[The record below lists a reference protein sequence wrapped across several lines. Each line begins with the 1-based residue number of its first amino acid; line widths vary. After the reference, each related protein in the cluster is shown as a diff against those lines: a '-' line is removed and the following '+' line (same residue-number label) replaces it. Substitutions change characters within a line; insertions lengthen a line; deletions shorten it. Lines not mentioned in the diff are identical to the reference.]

1 MMLAYQLAMNG
12 VSVRVLERHPDF
24 RREFRGELMQGSVV
38 SQLEKAGL
46 FQILV
51 ERGLALPQMKRQMYV
66 GATRKVRTPGPVE
79 TGAVVNQPGF
89 LELLHER
96 CSALPNYRL
105 DFGTAATEA
114 ILENGRVVA
123 VNTKSGRVDGDLFLV
138 TNGRNSPLRKSC
150 GLETETFESTADAL
164 WMRFDLSDHAA
175 SIPSTVN
182 VHMYGKSVVVAIQP
196 ASFKRLHVAYSSA
209 EDLNALKKDLPEL
222 KKRLLATG
230 GDVLGPLMAQKLDEN
245 TEMQVLKIIVDR
257 VKPWH
262 APGILFLGDAAHTMS
277 PSGGQGLNV
286 AIRDTF
292 VAANHLVP
300 ALQNDAPIDEA
311 LLQKIQEERQPEIE
325 ALRAGQTRAG
335 QMVLKPIGALHMMFT
350 MLGLAMT
357 LMPGKLGKGHGIAP
371 PEPKYLKQV
380 G

>member
-1 MMLAYQLAMNG
+1 
-12 VSVRVLERHPDF
+12 
-24 RREFRGELMQGSVV
+24 MQGTVV

-46 FQILV
+46 FQILL
-51 ERGLALPQMKRQMYV
+51 ERGLALPNMKRQMFV
-66 GATRKVRTPGPVE
+66 GPARQVRIPAPVE
-79 TGAVVNQPGF
+79 TGAVVNQPGL
-89 LELLHER
+89 LELLHEK

-114 ILENGRVVA
+114 IMENGRVVA
-123 VNTKSGRVDGDLFLV
+123 MKTKTGRVDGDLFLV

-164 WMRFDLSDHAA
+164 WMRFDFSDAAA
-175 SIPSTVN
+175 SIPDTIN
-182 VHMYGKSVVVAIQP
+182 VHMFGKGVVVAIQP
-196 ASFKRLHVAYSSA
+196 ASFKRLHVAYSAA

-230 GDVLGPLMAQKLDEN
+230 GSVLGPLMAQKLDEN

-300 ALQNDAPIDEA
+300 ALQSDAPIDEA
-311 LLQKIQEERQPEIE
+311 LFTKIQEERRPEIE
-325 ALRAGQTRAG
+325 ALQAGQTRAG
-335 QMVLKPIGALHMMFT
+335 QMAFKPVGVLHLMFT
-350 MLGLAMT
+350 MLGAAMT
-357 LMPGKLGKGHGIAP
+357 LMPGKFARGNGLTL
-371 PEPKYLKQV
+371 PEPKYLKPV